1 MKKTIAFILLM
12 LVIAGCTAG
21 GTADPAD
28 TAPDESA
35 VQPVDESVEETMD
48 NSNLDQETAGQT
60 SGPAGSQ
67 SEQSDPI
74 VTSVAPSGSVDLSQ
88 LTPESVGEGEGEL
101 IIQPAPG
108 VPDPKARMVQFASQA
123 LAEQLDIDIS
133 EVTLVEVEVVDWN
146 DSSLGCP
153 APDSVYLTV
162 ITPGYQITLEAEGQ
176 TYIYHTDQVQNV
188 VLCIN
193 GQPA

>member
-12 LVIAGCTAG
+12 LIIAGCTAG
-21 GTADPAD
+21 GTVDSDA
-28 TAPDESA
+28 DESA
-35 VQPVDESVEETMD
+35 VQPVEESVEETVD

-67 SEQSDPI
+67 IEQSDPV

-88 LTPESVGEGEGEL
+88 LTPEPVVEGEGEL

-108 VPDPKARMVQFASQA
+108 VPDPKAKMVQFASQE
-123 LAEQLDIDIS
+123 LAERLGIDIS
-133 EVTLVEVEVVDWN
+133 EVTLVEAVALDWN

-153 APDSVYLTV
+153 DPDYFYAAV
-162 ITPGYQITLEAEGQ
+162 ITPGYQITLQAEGQ
-176 TYIYHTDQVQNV
+176 TFVYHTDQVQNA
-188 VLCIN
+188 VLCVN